1 MDYGEENMKRALVY
15 ASVASMIQQFNMDN
29 IRLLID
35 SGYQVDVACNMKQ
48 GSTIT
53 IEKIESMKQE
63 LEMMGVK
70 IYHIPIPRKITAVGE
85 IIESFN
91 FTRKLI
97 NEREYAL
104 IHCHSPIGGMI
115 CRLANR
121 CSNRYRNSKVIY
133 TAHGFHFFK
142 GAPKRNWLLFYPV
155 ELACAYFTDILIT
168 INQEDYA
175 LAQKKFKHTKV
186 VYVPGVGV
194 DTKKFRSNLPKK
206 NNLRQSL
213 EIDNNDILLV
223 SVGELST
230 RKNHEVVIRAL
241 AQIENNSLKYV
252 ICGLGSLQD
261 YLEKLV
267 SDLQIESQVFFLGYR
282 SDIADILNISNIY
295 VFPSLQ
301 EGLPVALMEAMACGK
316 AVVCSSIR
324 GNTDLI
330 DEKGGALFDPKD
342 SESCMLA
349 IKDLLN
355 RDLTEMG
362 KYNRKKV
369 EGFSREKV
377 EDCMRKIYKLE

>member
-1 MDYGEENMKRALVY
+1 MKRALVY

-155 ELACAYFTDILIT
+155 ELVCAYFTDILIT

-206 NNLRQSL
+206 NDLRQSL
-213 EIDNNDILLV
+213 GIDNNDILLV

-241 AQIENNSLKYV
+241 AQIGNSSLKYI

-324 GNTDLI
+324 GNLDLI
-330 DEKGGALFDPKD
+330 DSRGGAVFNPKSVD
-342 SESCMLA
+342 ECA
-349 IKDLLN
+349 IAI
-355 RDLTEMG
+355 
-362 KYNRKKV
+362 
-369 EGFSREKV
+369 EKV
-377 EDCMRKIYKLE
+377 LKLDTNKLGEHNVEKIRRFSKENINSIMLNLYQF

>member
-1 MDYGEENMKRALVY
+1 MKRALVY

-330 DEKGGALFDPKD
+330 DEKGGALFDPENSD
-342 SESCMLA
+342 SCMRA

>member
-1 MDYGEENMKRALVY
+1 MKRALVY

-121 CSNRYRNSKVIY
+121 CSKRYRNSKVIY

-330 DEKGGALFDPKD
+330 DEKGGALFDPENSD
-342 SESCMLA
+342 SCMRA

>member
-1 MDYGEENMKRALVY
+1 MKRALVY

>member
-1 MDYGEENMKRALVY
+1 MKRALVY

-316 AVVCSSIR
+316 AVVCSKIR

>member
-1 MDYGEENMKRALVY
+1 MKRALIY

-330 DEKGGALFDPKD
+330 DEKGGALFDPENSD
-342 SESCMLA
+342 SCMRA

>member
-1 MDYGEENMKRALVY
+1 MKRALVY

-330 DEKGGALFDPKD
+330 DEKGGALFDPENSD
-342 SESCMLA
+342 SCMRA

-377 EDCMRKIYKLE
+377 EDCMRKIYCE

>member
-1 MDYGEENMKRALVY
+1 MKRALVY

-133 TAHGFHFFK
+133 TA
-142 GAPKRNWLLFYPV
+142 A
-155 ELACAYFTDILIT
+155 
-168 INQEDYA
+168 
-175 LAQKKFKHTKV
+175 
-186 VYVPGVGV
+186 
-194 DTKKFRSNLPKK
+194 
-206 NNLRQSL
+206 
-213 EIDNNDILLV
+213 
-223 SVGELST
+223 
-230 RKNHEVVIRAL
+230 RA
-241 AQIENNSLKYV
+241 S
-252 ICGLGSLQD
+252 G
-261 YLEKLV
+261 
-267 SDLQIESQVFFLGYR
+267 
-282 SDIADILNISNIY
+282 
-295 VFPSLQ
+295 
-301 EGLPVALMEAMACGK
+301 
-316 AVVCSSIR
+316 R
-324 GNTDLI
+324 G
-330 DEKGGALFDPKD
+330 
-342 SESCMLA
+342 
-349 IKDLLN
+349 
-355 RDLTEMG
+355 
-362 KYNRKKV
+362 
-369 EGFSREKV
+369 
-377 EDCMRKIYKLE
+377 

>member
-1 MDYGEENMKRALVY
+1 MKRALVY

-316 AVVCSSIR
+316 AVACSKIR

>member
-1 MDYGEENMKRALVY
+1 MKRALVY

-35 SGYQVDVACNMKQ
+35 CGYQVDVACNMKQ

-121 CSNRYRNSKVIY
+121 CSNRYRNSKMIY

-155 ELACAYFTDILIT
+155 EWICAHFTDVLIT

-175 LAQKKFKHTKV
+175 LAQKKFKHTEV

-206 NNLRQSL
+206 NDLRQSL
-213 EIDNNDILLV
+213 GIDNNDILLV

-241 AQIENNSLKYV
+241 AQIGNSSLKYI

-324 GNTDLI
+324 GNLDLI
-330 DEKGGALFDPKD
+330 DSRGGAVFNPKSVD
-342 SESCMLA
+342 ECA
-349 IKDLLN
+349 IAI
-355 RDLTEMG
+355 
-362 KYNRKKV
+362 
-369 EGFSREKV
+369 EKV
-377 EDCMRKIYKLE
+377 LKLDTNKLGEHNVEKIRRFSKENINSIMLNLYQF

>member
-1 MDYGEENMKRALVY
+1 MKRALVY

-97 NEREYAL
+97 NKREYAL

-316 AVVCSSIR
+316 AVACSSIR

-330 DEKGGALFDPKD
+330 DEKGGALFDPENSD
-342 SESCMLA
+342 SCMRA

>member
-1 MDYGEENMKRALVY
+1 MKRALVY

-213 EIDNNDILLV
+213 EIDNNEILLV

-330 DEKGGALFDPKD
+330 DEKGGALFDPENSD
-342 SESCMLA
+342 SCMRA

>member
-1 MDYGEENMKRALVY
+1 MKRALVY

-121 CSNRYRNSKVIY
+121 CINRYRNSKVIY
-133 TAHGFHFFK
+133 TAPGFHFFK

-362 KYNRKKV
+362 KYNREKV
-369 EGFSREKV
+369 EGFSRKKV

>member
-330 DEKGGALFDPKD
+330 DEKGGALFDPENSD
-342 SESCMLA
+342 SCMRA